1 MKCSIKQQR
10 IAPSEGVMWSVC
22 FVTQLQRTY

>member
-10 IAPSEGVMWSVC
+10 IAPSNG
-22 FVTQLQRTY
+22 LI